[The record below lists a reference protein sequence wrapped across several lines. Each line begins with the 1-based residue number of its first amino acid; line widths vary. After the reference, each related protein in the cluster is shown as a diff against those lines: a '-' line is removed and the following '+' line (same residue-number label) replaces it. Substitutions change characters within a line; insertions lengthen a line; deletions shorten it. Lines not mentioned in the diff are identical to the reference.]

1 MSTDITFDIR
11 DEYKRKAIAEKI
23 ISLLESNIPVSP
35 MVIDG
40 DWGTGKTEFSKKVS
54 ILN

>member
-23 ISLLESNIPVSP
+23 ISLLESNIPFFHRYYIELQLRP
-35 MVIDG
+35 
-40 DWGTGKTEFSKKVS
+40 
-54 ILN
+54 LL

>member
-40 DWGTGKTEFSKKVS
+40 DWKNRVFKKVS